1 MCTNILKEKIIDIV
15 RKLLNEPFINLDYN
29 FLIEEL
35 LEAIKIVLNNDIFK
49 FSKKN

>member
-1 MCTNILKEKIIDIV
+1 M
-15 RKLLNEPFINLDYN
+15 NLDYN